1 MPHAYLLDEN
11 QRGPLWRYIQ
21 RHNLKRDFP
30 VDAIRVGDAPDLPL
44 SSDDRAV
51 LLWAEK
57 ANRILVTQ
65 DRRTLATHLSAHLAE
80 GRVSPGIFQIRG
92 PNLRDVLEPLTPAR
106 QKSGRTGSCSF
117 PEPASSTS
125 RASAVADSRCGGWAV
140 AKPPAI

>member
-1 MPHAYLLDEN
+1 MPLAYLLDEN
-11 QRGPLWRYIQ
+11 QRGPLWRYVQ
-21 RHNLKRDFP
+21 RHNLKGDFP

-92 PNLRDVLEPLTPAR
+92 PNLRDVLEFLVCAAY
-106 QKSGRTGSCSF
+106 
-117 PEPASSTS
+117 ASQAEEWQN
-125 RASAVADSRCGGWAV
+125 RIVFI
-140 AKPPAI
+140 P